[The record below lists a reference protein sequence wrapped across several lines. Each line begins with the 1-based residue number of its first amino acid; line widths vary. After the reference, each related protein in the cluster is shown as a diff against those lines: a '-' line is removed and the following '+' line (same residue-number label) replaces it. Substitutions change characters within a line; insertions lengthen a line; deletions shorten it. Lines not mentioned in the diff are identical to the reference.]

1 LPTKLFHYWPVIVI
15 IKKLARV
22 PPFLNPQ
29 KNMLTVNQVLQQGRY
44 LIIDEFA
51 QNGINGGYKAY
62 DTVLETNVVLKENR
76 VDLDQ
81 VTTFAQ
87 METLKS
93 AFANE
98 AKILTELKHESL
110 AQVHNYFAEVNRQYL
125 VAEHIDGEFLSE
137 LFEKNTRPFS
147 VEKAALIADR
157 LLDALT
163 YLHTRVPPIVHRG
176 IKPQDIK
183 LTSDGKVKLLI
194 FGITADSE
202 AKPKIDFTN
211 PTFDTANLYYLPLE
225 QIWEGLDTASRKV
238 IANSYD
244 ERSQQILET
253 PADARS
259 DIYSLAA
266 TLYHLLTG
274 RRPIDALERSIE
286 ILEGKTD
293 PLPAPSQINP
303 EVPTEISA
311 VLMKA
316 MEIRRENR
324 FSSAAVMRQV
334 LQSAVSQT
342 KVREAAPSIDSDEDD
357 VLEIEFAVQPPAPKH
372 FVAETENSEG
382 ETEKTKQIELMK
394 ERLRNAEEQRLL
406 AEQRAVEAEKRL
418 LEKEAAQITEVEL
431 AAEDVNSADV
441 LPETSISATALPGKD
456 ENLPEASLDE
466 TKPEEFEDLFAEP
479 RKESKFLRRMAAVV
493 AILVALGGAGWGAW
507 MFLQSNQPAQDPA
520 VFTSEE
526 KNSPMQATKP
536 IVEPTPE
543 VSPLPEAS
551 ASPESVETLANSPA
565 AKSKAALQSAQSP
578 AKKPAIAAKTPAPK
592 KPVTVDDLI
601 NDN

>member
-1 LPTKLFHYWPVIVI
+1 
-15 IKKLARV
+15 
-22 PPFLNPQ
+22 
-29 KNMLTVNQVLQQGRY
+29 MLTVNQVLQQGRY

-62 DTVLETNVVLKENR
+62 DTVLETNVVLKETR
-76 VDLDQ
+76 VDFEQ

-125 VAEHIDGEFLSE
+125 VAELIDGEFLSE
-137 LFEKNTRPFS
+137 LMEKNKRPFS
-147 VEKAALIADR
+147 VEKAAPIADR
-157 LLDALT
+157 LLDALN

-183 LTSDGKVKLLI
+183 LTADGKVKLLI
-194 FGITADSE
+194 FGITAGSD
-202 AKPKIDFTN
+202 AKTKIDFTN
-211 PTFDTANLYYLPLE
+211 PTFDTANLHYLPLE
-225 QIWEGLDTASRKV
+225 QIWEGLDAASRKV

-244 ERSQQILET
+244 ERSQQILEK

-266 TLYHLLTG
+266 TLYHLFTA
-274 RRPIDALERSIE
+274 RRPVDALERSIE

-293 PLPAPSQINP
+293 PLPAPSEINP

-316 MEIRRENR
+316 LEIRRENR

-334 LQSAVSQT
+334 LQTALSQT
-342 KVREAAPSIDSDEDD
+342 KAPEVAPSIESGAPSLEFEDDD
-357 VLEIEFAVQPPAPKH
+357 VLEIEFAVQPPAPKP
-372 FVAETENSEG
+372 FVAETENSKL
-382 ETEKTKQIELMK
+382 ETEKAKQIELMK
-394 ERLRNAEEQRLL
+394 ERLRKAEEQRLL
-406 AEQRAVEAEKRL
+406 AEQRAAEAEKRL
-418 LEKEAAQITEVEL
+418 LEKETVQISEVEL
-431 AAEDVNSADV
+431 PEVVTTVEILSETPISANV
-441 LPETSISATALPGKD
+441 LPDKNEDPPEALPA
-456 ENLPEASLDE
+456 EAE
-466 TKPEEFEDLFAEP
+466 PEEFKELFAEP
-479 RKESKFLRRMAAVV
+479 QKESKFARRMIAIV
-493 AILVALGGAGWGAW
+493 AILVVLGGAGWGAW
-507 MFLQSNQPAQDPA
+507 TFLQSSQAVQNQA
-520 VFTSEE
+520 VFTNEE
-526 KNSPMQATKP
+526 KNSPVQATMP
-536 IVEPTPE
+536 SVQPTPE
-543 VSPLPEAS
+543 ASPLAEAS
-551 ASPESVETLANSPA
+551 PSPESVETLANSPA
-565 AKSKAALQSAQSP
+565 VKNKPASQSTPP
-578 AKKPAIAAKTPAPK
+578 AKKPVTAKTPPPK